1 MDRFDDLHTFIIV
14 AELQSIRQAADQL
27 NRAPSAVSRRL
38 KDLEERLQTQLLTR
52 TTRQVIL
59 TNAGERFLTRARR
72 VLQELEEA
80 EASASSDSVSA
91 SGVLKVT
98 MPQSFGLAHVVPAMS
113 EFITKNPAMRIDAD
127 LNDRVIDLA
136 SNHMDM
142 ALRIGHL
149 DDTTL
154 RGRLLCPIHHV
165 VAASPDF
172 WKTHG
177 IPKTPQKLNGMP
189 ALCYSNTPLPQSW
202 SWSNDRGNSGQV
214 IVKPI
219 HHATSGDALVYAAK
233 QGLGV
238 IRLPTFLTN
247 QAIEDGE
254 LQPVLLPT
262 NWGVAG
268 LYALYPE
275 TSFLPSRTRLFI
287 DFLADRFGHEPE
299 WDECLRQHLKRIGK
313 APSIHGLFG

>member
-14 AELQSIRQAADQL
+14 AEQRSIRQAADEL

-52 TTRQVIL
+52 TTRQVML
-59 TNAGERFLTRARR
+59 TNAGERFLNRARS

-80 EASASSDSVSA
+80 EASASSDSKSG

-113 EFITKNPAMRIDAD
+113 EFIAENPAMRIAAD

-136 SNHMDM
+136 TNHMDM

-149 DDTTL
+149 HDTTL
-154 RGRLLCPIHHV
+154 QGRQLSPIHHV
-165 VAASPDF
+165 VAASPEF
-172 WKTHG
+172 WKKHG
-177 IPKTPQKLNGMP
+177 VPKIPQKLSGMP
-189 ALCYSNTPLPQSW
+189 ALCYSNIPLPQSW
-202 SWSNDRGNSGQV
+202 PWSNDLGKTGQV
-214 IVKPI
+214 IVKPV
-219 HHATSGDALVYAAK
+219 HQASSGDALVYAAK

-247 QAIEDGE
+247 QAIEAGE

-287 DFLADRFGHEPE
+287 DFLAKRFGNEPE
-299 WDECLRQHLKRIGK
+299 WDECLRQHLERIGK
-313 APSIHGLFG
+313 APSIHGLYG